1 MNLSDSKQQYGHSF
15 LCHMLLPYIESY
27 WLTLIY
33 FISLENRNAY
43 IEEDSLYNK
52 I

>member
-1 MNLSDSKQQYGHSF
+1 
-15 LCHMLLPYIESY
+15 MLLPYIESY

-33 FISLENRNAY
+33 FISLENKNAL

-52 I
+52 IQWLAESLYD